1 MMPLRWRL
9 IRPVLRPRS
18 RLKIGARQLT
28 VVLRIRRWTVE
39 LRARLARLFPARLP
53 IFLPRSLNI
62 RARHIALLIT
72 TILRE

>member
-9 IRPVLRPRS
+9 IRPVLRLRS

-39 LRARLARLFPARLP
+39 LRARLTWLFPARLP
-53 IFLPRSLNI
+53 IFLPRLLNI